1 MGLRVWSLLLPC
13 VLDISEKGQKMNM
26 EHLLT
31 LVLLGYSMGFGVS
44 CCDLGIIA
52 TLCNGFYWSNKKK
65 ESSGRFNSNH
75 SDERKRKL
83 LAINVKVSSCDA
95 SVWGVNE
102 NQSKEKKTWVEG
114 FYTVCVYVIRWTP
127 VLSAAEPLMF
137 LVAVPAVEQVLHTYM
152 VNKILISAPFWLIPS
167 HMCPIKRI
175 LEVPDIL
182 WAPRTSPRPPRIIL
196 SSYLISQMR
205 PKH

>member
-1 MGLRVWSLLLPC
+1 
-13 VLDISEKGQKMNM
+13 MNM

-52 TLCNGFYWSNKKK
+52 TLCNGSYCSNKKK
-65 ESSGRFNSNH
+65 ESSGKFDSNH

-102 NQSKEKKTWVEG
+102 NQSKEKKHESRV
-114 FYTVCVYVIRWTP
+114 FIQYVYM
-127 VLSAAEPLMF
+127 LSAAPLF
-137 LVAVPAVEQVLHTYM
+137 
-152 VNKILISAPFWLIPS
+152 
-167 HMCPIKRI
+167 CP
-175 LEVPDIL
+175 PQN
-182 WAPRTSPRPPRIIL
+182 P
-196 SSYLISQMR
+196 
-205 PKH
+205 